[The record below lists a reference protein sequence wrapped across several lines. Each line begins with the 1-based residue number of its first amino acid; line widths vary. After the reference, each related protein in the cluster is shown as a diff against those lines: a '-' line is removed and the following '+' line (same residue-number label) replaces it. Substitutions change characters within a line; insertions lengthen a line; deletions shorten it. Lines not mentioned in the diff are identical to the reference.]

1 MSCAVC
7 GRAGRGFG
15 VNVRWGPDKGTALA
29 ACSMRC
35 LDIAALEG
43 RNMFKLNHYEN
54 QAIEAASDKAGAY
67 LDRLGKTDLAT
78 MTGDEW
84 RELLQTVFIASTAE
98 IQRLTDE
105 NSVPF

>member
-1 MSCAVC
+1 MSCAIC

-15 VNVRWGPDKGTALA
+15 VNPRWPSKGESLA

-43 RNMFKLNHYEN
+43 RNMFNLNHYEN

-84 RELLQTVFIASTAE
+84 RELLKTVFVASTAE

-105 NSVPF
+105 NAVPF